1 MIIRKQSM
9 LLYFKY
15 YTFSL
20 GSVYKRKK
28 TRSMEETKNQ
38 QENIEEWLLED
49 KKYLTFRASISKIVN
64 FVSGNFDIQDKTN
77 QKQITN
83 VKEWFPITI
92 KKHSTS
98 NRTFP
103 DSYSEPTTTNN
114 NNNVHSNNNN
124 VNNDTRSIQTSTHNN
139 NGQNII
145 LKNKLIKLTNNELH
159 LRSLS
164 VQCQINILMSGESEF
179 YIFTRCGEAFSSQT
193 ALCYVSK
200 ELESARKFVSFAI
213 LEEKAKDTFMIRNIK
228 KLEIPKQDKYIK
240 QLDICEFKFTYVDN
254 GDNKCF
260 LFLDDQDQHNSNLVF
275 VGDFYEPCKHPSN
288 IVFGSSGDLISIK
301 KLEIKQTFRN
311 SYINLHNAM
320 KSNPNVQACG
330 CCNVF

>member
-1 MIIRKQSM
+1 
-9 LLYFKY
+9 
-15 YTFSL
+15 
-20 GSVYKRKK
+20 
-28 TRSMEETKNQ
+28 MEETKNQ

-49 KKYLTFRASISKIVN
+49 KKYLSFRASISKIAN
-64 FVSGNFDIQDKTN
+64 FVSGNFELQDTRTN
-77 QKQITN
+77 QKEITN

-92 KKHSTS
+92 KKHSTL

-103 DSYSEPTTTNN
+103 DSYYESSKHTNN
-114 NNNVHSNNNN
+114 NNNNNINN
-124 VNNDTRSIQTSTHNN
+124 EQRSTNDTRSVHTTCNN
-139 NGQNII
+139 NTGQNII
-145 LKNKLIKLTNNELH
+145 LKNKLIKLYDNELH

-179 YIFTRCGEAFSSQT
+179 YIFTRCGETFSAQT

-213 LEEKAKDTFMIRNIK
+213 LEEKGSDRFTIRNIK

-260 LFLDDQDQHNSNLVF
+260 LFLDEQEQHNSNLVF
-275 VGDFYEPCKHPSN
+275 VGDFYEPCKQPSN
-288 IVFGSSGDLISIK
+288 IIFGSSGDLISIK
-301 KLEIKQTFRN
+301 KLEIKQAFRN

>member
-1 MIIRKQSM
+1 M
-9 LLYFKY
+9 LLYIY

-38 QENIEEWLLED
+38 QENVEEWLLED
-49 KKYLTFRASISKIVN
+49 KKYLTFRASISKIAN
-64 FVSGNFDIQDKTN
+64 FVSGNFELQDNTN

-92 KKHSTS
+92 KKHSTL

-114 NNNVHSNNNN
+114 VNNN
-124 VNNDTRSIQTSTHNN
+124 VNVNINTHSNNN

-145 LKNKLIKLTNNELH
+145 LKNKLIKLTDNELH

-164 VQCQINILMSGESEF
+164 VQCQVNILMSGESEF

-213 LEEKAKDTFMIRNIK
+213 LEEKGKDTFMIRNIK

-275 VGDFYEPCKHPSN
+275 VGDFYEPCKQPSN

-301 KLEIKQTFRN
+301 KLDIKQTFRN

>member
-1 MIIRKQSM
+1 M
-9 LLYFKY
+9 LLYIY

-49 KKYLTFRASISKIVN
+49 KKYLSFRASISKIAH
-64 FVSGNFDIQDKTN
+64 FVSGNFELQDKTN

-114 NNNVHSNNNN
+114 VNNNVHSNNNN
-124 VNNDTRSIQTSTHNN
+124 EQRSIQTTTHNN

-145 LKNKLIKLTNNELH
+145 LKNKLIKLTDNELH

-164 VQCQINILMSGESEF
+164 VQCQVNILMSGESEF
-179 YIFTRCGEAFSSQT
+179 YIFTRCGEAFSAQT

-275 VGDFYEPCKHPSN
+275 VGDFYEPCKQPSN

-301 KLEIKQTFRN
+301 KLDIKQTFRN